1 MSMPIAIPPPTKVE
15 FTPTRAKLALPR
27 VEKVAPLSDYEA
39 AMMLRDQVKSKLE
52 KLEKMIDRL
61 GQDIVSHA
69 IFHSSMCEKSQVTGE
84 AISPSVENVIT
95 RAMLYEAELGQDIE
109 TKLYEVSKQLNALQK
124 SASTMMCD
132 AEMFARLEGSSWGLQ
147 IHKSELQKMMLK
159 VDIYEFEEW
168 LQKLKDYVPQLWEGS
183 VNNF

>member
-124 SASTMMCD
+124 SANTMMCD